1 MPKETFFNLPEEKR
15 QRIIDL
21 ALAEFAENDYDAASI
36 SRIVAQAGI
45 AKGSFYQYFENKEDL
60 HAYLLTLGA
69 EAKAQFLGSNPPD
82 PAMGTFAYIR
92 WLSQAGIEFELAR
105 PLLSQIGY
113 RAIRSGALPP
123 DMQAQAKSGA
133 ADFFRQLVQQGQSRG
148 DIAPDIDPDLAAF
161 LFNTVFSELGAYLLN
176 RLQDEAGLADG
187 RSLLETPEAER
198 LFNQV
203 LHILEAGMGTIS
215 PETSQ

>member
-1 MPKETFFNLPEEKR
+1 MGGGLRSAEVFE
-15 QRIIDL
+15 
-21 ALAEFAENDYDAASI
+21 ALRCHGVE
-36 SRIVAQAGI
+36 SRHGVG
-45 AKGSFYQYFENKEDL
+45 GL
-60 HAYLLTLGA
+60 
-69 EAKAQFLGSNPPD
+69 
-82 PAMGTFAYIR
+82 
-92 WLSQAGIEFELAR
+92 
-105 PLLSQIGY
+105 
-113 RAIRSGALPP
+113 SGALPP

-203 LHILEAGMGTIS
+203 LHILEAGMETIS